1 MDYQEFQSI
10 LFNIVKDEYASYRLS
25 NGVGYDN
32 EVSSAYFNFL
42 VDTVETYRWYG
53 IRNTASIALLWS
65 DVRNP
70 YVKDSD
76 ESTQSTNEVANSVP
90 LELLTRI
97 LRRLVVDV
105 GGMDKLTPII
115 EGVAIP
121 MLIQT
126 FHVYPNVSGNGRNP
140 VNTDAILYDEQVET
154 TVSTELLVTMLK
166 NNYWLVVMAM
176 LSLMPKNDL
185 LMCLGHADTIGG
197 QDDGAQ

>member
-1 MDYQEFQSI
+1 MNYQEFQSI

-25 NGVGYDN
+25 NNVGDAN

-42 VDTVETYRWYG
+42 IDTVETYRWYG
-53 IRNTASIALLWS
+53 IRNTTSIVQLWS

-70 YVKDSD
+70 YVKDGD
-76 ESTQSTNEVANSVP
+76 ESAQPTNEVVNSMQ

-97 LRRLVVDV
+97 LRRLMVDV
-105 GGMDKLTPII
+105 GGLDKLTLTI
-115 EGVAIP
+115 ESEVIP
-121 MLIQT
+121 MIIQT
-126 FHVYPNVSGNGRNP
+126 FHVYPNVSGNGRDP

-154 TVSTELLVTMLK
+154 TVSTDLLVTMLK

-176 LSLMPKNDL
+176 LSLMPKSDL
-185 LMCLGHADTIGG
+185 LMCLGHVDTIGG